1 MVIQMNGRDFTRIK
15 IVENVMFVEFGND
28 RDMLLLMMTKRLLC
42 TNRMLNAFDEK
53 LPNYRLNAIIRE
65 NFVMYTQACMNFLR
79 SFSETEYL

>member
-1 MVIQMNGRDFTRIK
+1 MNGRDSTRIK
-15 IVENVMFVEFGND
+15 IVEDVIIVEFGHD

-53 LPNYRLNAIIRE
+53 LPNYRLNAIFRE
-65 NFVMYTQACMNFLR
+65 DFVMYTPTCMNFLW